1 MSYLNGLYTLGME
14 FNVSKCKVFGV
25 ARTKSVFERDY
36 FMGGME
42 RVAVEKNLGVLVHYN
57 LNWNSHVDHI

>member
-1 MSYLNGLYTLGME
+1 MFRSVRFLR
-14 FNVSKCKVFGV
+14 V

-42 RVAVEKNLGVLVHYN
+42 RVAVEKNLGVLVDHN